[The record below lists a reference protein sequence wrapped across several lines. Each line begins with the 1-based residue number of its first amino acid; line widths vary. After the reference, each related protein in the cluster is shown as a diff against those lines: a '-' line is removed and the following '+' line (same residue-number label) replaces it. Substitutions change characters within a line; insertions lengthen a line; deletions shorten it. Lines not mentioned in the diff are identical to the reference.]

1 MITLSQALLH
11 YKRPEIQKAIV
22 DSCKNREV
30 ATRFGEGF
38 GKRPDSLFY
47 PNDIL
52 ELVKNGATSFHVS
65 EELWKNPLSLST
77 DMKKKE
83 IEQLRMG
90 WDLIID
96 IDFEEWNSTKLI
108 AHEIITA
115 LKKHNISSISCKFSG
130 NKGFHIGVPFEA
142 FPKKITIN
150 NQKTEIKNLFP
161 EGVQRIVKYLMY
173 YIDNHTNNF
182 ALSKKII
189 ALKEFQEY
197 LQKNKISLS
206 SISNNV
212 CSECGTPQP
221 KKESQLKIE
230 FICPKCSTNII
241 KNQET
246 HFLKCPKC
254 NIFMDKFKTENK
266 THCPKCKSNKFT
278 QKIDLK
284 IDTLLISSRH
294 LFRSLYSLHEKSGL
308 ASIPLDPNK
317 VLEFQK
323 ESANP
328 QTIKINQHEFL
339 NREQIQE
346 NPTSR
351 LIIQAF
357 DYQPTTYQQA
367 ETKSKSNYQQLGF
380 AVPKELFP
388 PCIKKGL
395 QGLEDGRKRF
405 LFLLIN
411 FLTSVGW
418 NYPEIKALLEKW
430 NNNNP
435 EKLREVLIKGQLR
448 YHKTQKKKILP
459 PNCDNKAYYQEL
471 GICTPD
477 STCQKA
483 KNPVNYSRRKALY
496 LNKTKKKSKKPSK
509 N

>member
-1 MITLSQALLH
+1 MITLSDALLH
-11 YKRPEIQKAIV
+11 YKKPEIQKAIV

-38 GKRPDSLFY
+38 GKRPDTLTY
-47 PNDIL
+47 PNDVL

-65 EELWKNPLSLST
+65 EELWKNPLNIST
-77 DMKKKE
+77 DMKKRE
-83 IEQLRMG
+83 VEQLRIG

-115 LKKHNISSISCKFSG
+115 LKKHNLSSISCKFSG

-142 FPKKITIN
+142 FPKKVTIN
-150 NQKTEIKNLFP
+150 NQKIEIKNLFP

-173 YIDNHTNNF
+173 YIDNPSNNF
-182 ALSKKII
+182 SLSKKII
-189 ALKEFQEY
+189 QLPQFQEY
-197 LQKNKISLS
+197 LKNNSTHLS
-206 SISNNV
+206 KFSEKV
-212 CSECGTPQP
+212 CEKCGLPQQ
-221 KKESQLKIE
+221 KKESEIKIE
-230 FICPKCSTNII
+230 FICPKCSNTIT
-241 KNQET
+241 KNEKT
-246 HFLKCPKC
+246 HFLKCQKC
-254 NIFMDKFKTENK
+254 NVFMDKFETKNK
-266 THCPKCKSNKFT
+266 SICPKCKGNKFT
-278 QKIDLK
+278 HKIDLK

-308 ASIPLDPNK
+308 ASIPINPDK
-317 VLEFQK
+317 VLEFKK

-328 QTIKINQHEFL
+328 KIIKINEYQFL
-339 NREQIQE
+339 NRENLPE
-346 NPTSR
+346 NQTSR

-357 DYQPTTYQQA
+357 DYQPTTHQEP
-367 ETKSKSNYQQLGF
+367 ETETKSNYQELGF
-380 AVPKELFP
+380 AVPEELFP

-395 QGLEDGRKRF
+395 KGLEDGRKRF

-418 NYPEIKALLEKW
+418 NYPEIKTLLEKW

-435 EKLREVLIKGQLR
+435 EKLREVLLKGQLN

-459 PNCDNKAYYQEL
+459 PNCDNNNYYQEL

-477 STCQKA
+477 NTCKKS
-483 KNPVNYSRRKALY
+483 KNPVNYSRRKALF
-496 LNKTKKKSKKPSK
+496 LNKTNKKPKKSSK
-509 N
+509 D